1 MLEIVEGEAVGSTGA
16 SILVRRHDAGQRGFA
31 RWNKRF
37 LCWKPPPLGRL
48 RHEAC
53 ALRPSGSARSRR

>member
-1 MLEIVEGEAVGSTGA
+1 MLEIVEGEAVKSTGA

-31 RWNKRF
+31 RWNKRL
-37 LCWKPPPLGRL
+37 LCCEPPPSGRL

-53 ALRPSGSARSRR
+53 A

>member
-1 MLEIVEGEAVGSTGA
+1 MLEIVEGEAVRSTGA
-16 SILVRRHDAGQRGFA
+16 PILVRRRGAGQRGFA
-31 RWNKRF
+31 WRKKRF
-37 LCWKPPPLGRL
+37 LCWEPPPSGRL